1 MRISDWGSDVCS
13 SDLTEPRSPYAPPT
27 APVERATDVHLDGH
41 VVYAGFWKRVAAT
54 LIDGVI
60 IALLGGVVGAVIGGL
75 MGAAF
80 GIGGDLDGGSLAAV
94 ELVVQLVSLV
104 LSACYYGWFYASANQ
119 ATPGKMAIGIKVV
132 RRDGPG
138 CGFWRGFARYFASIL
153 PAPPP

>member
-1 MRISDWGSDVCS
+1 MRISDWSSDVCS
-13 SDLTEPRSPYAPPT
+13 SDLAPPT

-80 GIGGDLDGGSLAAV
+80 GIGGALDGGGLAAV
-94 ELVVQLVSLV
+94 ELRS
-104 LSACYYGWFYASANQ
+104 
-119 ATPGKMAIGIKVV
+119 
-132 RRDGPG
+132 DGPTSELQSLRRTSVAVF
-138 CGFWRGFARYFASIL
+138 CL
-153 PAPPP
+153 KKKTH

>member
-1 MRISDWGSDVCS
+1 MRISDWSSDVCS
-13 SDLTEPRSPYAPPT
+13 SDLPWTLAEPRSPYAPPT

-94 ELVVQLVSLV
+94 ELGVELVRSERHT
-104 LSACYYGWFYASANQ
+104 FE
-119 ATPGKMAIGIKVV
+119 
-132 RRDGPG
+132 
-138 CGFWRGFARYFASIL
+138 L
-153 PAPPP
+153 PS